1 MYPSRVFVEK
11 LIVSLERILTPDSS
25 LGWRVLS
32 LTIFVM
38 NQTAVLPEAP
48 SATPIRVGLTC
59 WLWERNRAKEIQNLA
74 QRVGVSVK
82 VSEKIHGLH
91 REIEAQVSGRNVD
104 HFIGEF
110 ARLA

>member
-1 MYPSRVFVEK
+1 
-11 LIVSLERILTPDSS
+11 
-25 LGWRVLS
+25 
-32 LTIFVM
+32 M

-48 SATPIRVGLTC
+48 PVKPIRVGLTC
-59 WLWERNRAKEIQNLA
+59 WLWERNRSREIQNLA

>member
-1 MYPSRVFVEK
+1 MK
-11 LIVSLERILTPDSS
+11 
-25 LGWRVLS
+25 
-32 LTIFVM
+32 
-38 NQTAVLPEAP
+38 QTAVLPEAP
-48 SATPIRVGLTC
+48 SAKPIRVGLTC
-59 WLWERNRAKEIQNLA
+59 WLWERNRSQEIRNLA

-82 VSEKIHGLH
+82 VSEKIHGLR